1 MVLVFIFLFFL
12 TLPSADPVGF
22 SRAAF
27 IGGSM
32 FLIRPIRAN
41 QNVGDVTQCVGHKQ
55 TVYKQ
60 WAQPL

>member
-12 TLPSADPVGF
+12 TLPSADPV
-22 SRAAF
+22 AAF
-27 IGGSM
+27 IGGST

-41 QNVGDVTQCVGHKQ
+41 QNVGEATQHVGHKQ